1 VSTSLRASGWT
12 GSGGPSGGRDRNVL
26 PRAMTNRP
34 RLSLLPLSLGLS
46 LLGIA
51 ACGRL
56 GGGGG
61 GAAPEPKT
69 DDEKVF
75 YALGLDIG
83 KNIDVFSMSPAE
95 LELVKAGLS
104 DVITKK
110 KPKVELDAVRP
121 KIFEMARK
129 RQDLRSATEKTRGKE
144 TVAKAAKESGA
155 EQLPSGVVVKML
167 RPGTGESP
175 AEADSVKV
183 NYEGRLADG
192 TVFDSSY
199 KRNQPA
205 EFSLRG
211 VVKCWT
217 EGLQKMKIGGKA
229 QLTCPSEV
237 AYGDSGRPPQI
248 PGGATLIFD
257 IELLEVKK
265 AEPPK
270 PIDLPKPADATA
282 GAATKPGAPAKPA
295 AAH

>member
-1 VSTSLRASGWT
+1 
-12 GSGGPSGGRDRNVL
+12 
-26 PRAMTNRP
+26 MTNRP
-34 RLSLLPLSLGLS
+34 RLSLLPVSLGLS

-69 DDEKVF
+69 EDDKVF

-83 KNIDVFSMSPAE
+83 KNIDVFSMSPTE

-104 DVITKK
+104 DSVTKK
-110 KPKVELDAVRP
+110 KAKVDLDAVRP

-129 RQDLRSATEKTRGKE
+129 RQDMRAASEKTKGKE
-144 TVAKAAKESGA
+144 MVAKAAKEAGA
-155 EQLPSGVVVKML
+155 EQLPSGVVIKTL

-205 EFSLRG
+205 EFGLRG

-237 AYGDSGRPPQI
+237 AYGDQGRPPQI
-248 PGGATLIFD
+248 PGGTTLIFD

-270 PIDLPKPADATA
+270 PVELPSAAS
-282 GAATKPGAPAKPA
+282 GAAGKGGTAAKPA
-295 AAH
+295 PVKPAAH

>member
-1 VSTSLRASGWT
+1 
-12 GSGGPSGGRDRNVL
+12 
-26 PRAMTNRP
+26 MTNRP
-34 RLSLLPLSLGLS
+34 LLALLSVSFGLFSLGV
-46 LLGIA
+46 G

-110 KPKVELDAVRP
+110 KPKVDLDAVRP

-129 RQDLRSATEKTRGKE
+129 RQDQRAATEKTKGKE
-144 TVAKAAKESGA
+144 LVAKAAKESGA
-155 EQLPSGVVVKML
+155 EQLPSGVVVKTL

-175 AEADSVKV
+175 TEADSVKV

-217 EGLQKMKIGGKA
+217 EGLQKLKIGGKA

-265 AEPPK
+265 AEAPK
-270 PIDLPKPADATA
+270 PPEAMSGAAGKSGTAAKPA
-282 GAATKPGAPAKPA
+282 APAKPPG
-295 AAH
+295 H